1 MGPESYSIS
10 MSMPEEFDFDDMGQQ
25 SKGENGIT
33 WAISGGGWRCMAA
46 TNAYAQILARVGL
59 LGGKDDD
66 DEGDFAMARSQ
77 SKSKQRGKARK
88 ENKNN
93 IRTIAA
99 TSGSSWFLSQL
110 SYSRNYYEEVIN
122 GTPDSLGDFM
132 LKWMNAYASTQ
143 VYVCANLITCFFI
156 YKLFNYIETHYYK
169 PISAFDRKTLTL
181 HVTKLDLGK
190 TFVLHWTKKM
200 QGDLLF

>member
-77 SKSKQRGKARK
+77 IKSKQRGKARK
-88 ENKNN
+88 ENKTN
-93 IRTIAA
+93 IQTIAA

-122 GTPDSLGDFM
+122 GTPDLLGMDECLRLYSGVCMCKSYHMFFHIQTIQLYRDSL
-132 LKWMNAYASTQ
+132 LQTY
-143 VYVCANLITCFFI
+143 ICF
-156 YKLFNYIETHYYK
+156 
-169 PISAFDRKTLTL
+169 
-181 HVTKLDLGK
+181 
-190 TFVLHWTKKM
+190 
-200 QGDLLF
+200 

>member
-33 WAISGGGWRCMAA
+33 WAISGGGWRSMAA

-132 LKWMNAYASTQ
+132 LKWMNVYASTQ
-143 VYVCANLITCFFI
+143 VCMCKSYHMFFHIQTIQLYRDSLLQTYICF
-156 YKLFNYIETHYYK
+156 
-169 PISAFDRKTLTL
+169 
-181 HVTKLDLGK
+181 
-190 TFVLHWTKKM
+190 
-200 QGDLLF
+200 